1 MIPQDLE
8 GAIEQSHAALAG
20 ILKGDPSGYKELFS
34 DREDVT
40 LGNPFGPY
48 AHGRKQVEDTLVRAA
63 SNYRDGAVTGVE
75 LTATYV
81 SGDLA
86 CVVEVERGK
95 AKVGGGQ
102 EVLPLAVRVT
112 SLFRRE
118 DGAWKLVHR
127 HADPITTPRPAS
139 SVVSR

>member
-8 GAIEQSHAALAG
+8 SAIEESHAALAA
-20 ILKGDPSGYKELFS
+20 ILKGDPSGYKALFS

-48 AHGRKQVEDTLVRAA
+48 AHGREQVEDTLVRAA
-63 SNYRDGAVTGVE
+63 SNYRDGTVTGVE
-75 LTATYV
+75 LMATYV

-139 SVVSR
+139 SVISR

>member
-1 MIPQDLE
+1 MVARDLE
-8 GAIEQSHAALAG
+8 NARRQSRDAVAAIFRGESQPARA
-20 ILKGDPSGYKELFS
+20 LFS

-48 AHGRKQVEDTLVRAA
+48 AHGRKQVEETLERAA
-63 SNYRDGAVTGVE
+63 SNYRDGAATGVE
-75 LTATYV
+75 LMATYV
-81 SGDLA
+81 SADLA

-95 AKVGGGQ
+95 AKVGGGH

-139 SVVSR
+139 SVISR